1 VAKRQIQLEANLES
15 TTQPTNWRDKFQVGV
30 GTPKKDTDY
39 QRKTY
44 LLDPEMVAEIASLA
58 KREEVPINDLVRFL
72 LGLALQEVASGE
84 VTLPVRVITVEKRRV
99 N

>member
-1 VAKRQIQLEANLES
+1 MVKKRNQLEASLES
-15 TTQPTNWRDKFQVGV
+15 TAGATNWRDKFQVGV

-44 LLDPEMVAEIASLA
+44 LLEPEMVQKIATLAE
-58 KREEVPINDLVRFL
+58 REAVPINDLVRFL
-72 LGLALQEVASGE
+72 LGLALSEVESGE
-84 VTLPVRVITVEKRRV
+84 VALPVRVVTVEKRRV